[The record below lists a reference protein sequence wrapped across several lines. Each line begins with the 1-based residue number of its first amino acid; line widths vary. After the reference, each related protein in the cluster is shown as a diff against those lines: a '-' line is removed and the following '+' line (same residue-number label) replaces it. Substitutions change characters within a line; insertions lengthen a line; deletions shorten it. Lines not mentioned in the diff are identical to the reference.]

1 MADVSLCA
9 SDGCAVSK
17 LCRRHSD
24 CPVQYPADL
33 LRQSYSAFEPEK
45 GEACRGFL
53 AHSAYWREM
62 AQ

>member
-24 CPVQYPADL
+24 CPVQYPADRL
-33 LRQSYSAFEPEK
+33 YQSYSAFEPEK
-45 GEACRGFL
+45 GEACAGFIDC
-53 AHSAYWREM
+53 SADRRE
-62 AQ
+62 AL